1 MRPVRRIAWLLFL
14 GLSVLLVAPASAQVG
29 KLTGRVTE
37 AGTRVPLAG
46 ATVVVEGSQ
55 RGAAADRDGYYVI
68 NSLPPGRYTVRVS
81 LVGFSTV
88 VISDVQIRIGL
99 TTEQDFVLSEEI
111 IQGEEVLVTAQRP
124 AIQRDLTSSRAL
136 IDAEELGRLPV
147 ESVGAVVNLQAGVV
161 GGHFRGG
168 RMDEVA
174 YLINGVSVT
183 DPFSGGMGAE
193 VETSAIQEIEVISGT
208 FSAKYGQA
216 MSGVVN
222 IVTKEGAGRFG
233 ADASAYFG
241 SFFTGR
247 ESIFPNLNKPTT
259 PDAED
264 VQLSISGPLRFI
276 DGLSFF
282 TTGRY
287 FNSSGHLYGRRV
299 YNIWDGQPYSPT
311 GDSMFVSMNP
321 YRRYSANA
329 RVVLNRPSFKLSYSL
344 FADDH
349 FTRNYDH
356 GYRLAPDGTMRH
368 YRNNWLHQGSLTH
381 VISSRTFHTLKYS
394 HNYSGY
400 RGHVYEDPFDT
411 RYVDPLLGSPQ
422 TGYTYRYGGN
432 HAGRYDRSTTTHTAQ
447 WQLQSQ
453 VSRHHHLDAGI
464 EGRVHRIENMSRE
477 FQDMDQNSAEFDL
490 GYPAVGTTFN
500 QEYVRRPFEVS
511 AYLEDK
517 IEYDIMIV
525 NAGVRFD
532 YFNPNGHRPLDL
544 RNPENNIE
552 GFEDR
557 SGYLDA
563 SPTMQFSPR
572 LGASFPITETGAI
585 HFAYGH
591 FFQIPSFENLYLNNS
606 FYVEKNRGLYTVMG
620 NPELKPQKTAMYEAG
635 IQQQLIPALILD
647 LTVYYRDIRNLM
659 GTEIIQTYNGFQYAR
674 FINRDYGNVRGFI
687 VTLDRRFVDLFSAKI
702 DYTYQIAEGNA
713 SDPRAVFYDNQTD
726 PPIESEKKV
735 VPLDW
740 DQRHTLY
747 LSGAVGRA
755 GDWTAGLTW
764 RLGSGMPYT
773 SDLTWNPV
781 NIRIENDKRR
791 PITSVVDLRAE
802 KQFNFRGAR
811 ASAFLLVYNVLD
823 RLNEY
828 GVYASS
834 GRAGRDLN
842 ALIYGG
848 TIVGLNTLDE
858 FVNNPSMYSEPRQ
871 IRLGFAIGF

>member
-1 MRPVRRIAWLLFL
+1 
-14 GLSVLLVAPASAQVG
+14 
-29 KLTGRVTE
+29 
-37 AGTRVPLAG
+37 
-46 ATVVVEGSQ
+46 
-55 RGAAADRDGYYVI
+55 
-68 NSLPPGRYTVRVS
+68 
-81 LVGFSTV
+81 
-88 VISDVQIRIGL
+88 
-99 TTEQDFVLSEEI
+99 
-111 IQGEEVLVTAQRP
+111 
-124 AIQRDLTSSRAL
+124 
-136 IDAEELGRLPV
+136 
-147 ESVGAVVNLQAGVV
+147 
-161 GGHFRGG
+161 
-168 RMDEVA
+168 
-174 YLINGVSVT
+174 
-183 DPFSGGMGAE
+183 
-193 VETSAIQEIEVISGT
+193 
-208 FSAKYGQA
+208 

-222 IVTKEGAGRFG
+222 IVTKEGAGEFSG
-233 ADASAYFG
+233 SASAYLG
-241 SFFTGR
+241 SFLTPH
-247 ESIFPNLNKPTT
+247 ESIFPNLNNPTT

-264 VQLSISGPLRFI
+264 VQLSISGPIRVI
-276 DGLSFF
+276 NGLSFF
-282 TTGRY
+282 ATGRY
-287 FNSSGHLYGRRV
+287 FNSTGHLYGRRV
-299 YNIWDGQPYSPT
+299 YNVWDGQPYTPT
-311 GDSMFVSMNP
+311 GDSLFVSMNP

-329 RVVLNRPSFKLSYSL
+329 RVVYNRPSFKLSYSL

-349 FTRNYDH
+349 FSRGYDH
-356 GYRLAPDGTMRH
+356 AFRLAPDGTMRH
-368 YRNNWLHQGSLTH
+368 FRNNWLHQGSLTH
-381 VISSRTFHTLKYS
+381 VFSSRTFHTLKYS
-394 HNYSGY
+394 YNYSGY
-400 RGHVYEDPFDT
+400 RGHVYEDPFDS
-411 RYVDPLLGSPQ
+411 RYVDPLLGAPQ
-422 TGYTYRYGGN
+422 TSYTYRYGGN
-432 HAGRYDRSTTTHTAQ
+432 HAGRYDRTTITHTGQ

-453 VSRHHHLDAGI
+453 VSRHHHLEAGI
-464 EGRVHRIENMSRE
+464 EARAHRIENMNRE
-477 FQDMDQNSAEFDL
+477 FQDMEQNSEEFEL
-490 GYPAVGTTFN
+490 GYPELGTTFN
-500 QEYVRRPFEVS
+500 QHYVRRPFEMA

-525 NAGVRFD
+525 NAGVRLD

-557 SGYLDA
+557 SGFVD
-563 SPTMQFSPR
+563 SEPTLQISPR

-620 NPELKPQKTAMYEAG
+620 NPELKPQKTTMYEAG

-647 LTVYYRDIRNLM
+647 FTVYYRDIRNLL

-674 FINRDYGNVRGFI
+674 FVNRDYGNVRGFI
-687 VTLDRRFVDLFSAKI
+687 LTLDRRFVDLFGAKI

-747 LSGAVGRA
+747 LSGSLGRP
-755 GDWTAGLTW
+755 GNWSAGLTW
-764 RLGSGMPYT
+764 QLGSGMPYT

-791 PITSVVDLRAE
+791 PMTSVVDLRAE
-802 KQFNFRGAR
+802 KQFNIGRAR
-811 ASAFLLVYNVLD
+811 ANAFVFVYNLLD

-848 TIVGLNTLDE
+848 DLVGLNTLDE
-858 FVNNPSMYSEPRQ
+858 YVNNPGMYSEPRQ
-871 IRLGFAIGF
+871 VRIGVSIGF